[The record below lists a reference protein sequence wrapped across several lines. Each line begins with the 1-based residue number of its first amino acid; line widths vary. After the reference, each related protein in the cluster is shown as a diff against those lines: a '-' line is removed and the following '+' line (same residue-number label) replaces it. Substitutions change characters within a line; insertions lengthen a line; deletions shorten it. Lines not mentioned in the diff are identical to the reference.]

1 MKVNLSMM
9 TIKEIQS
16 IIKDFESSSLMT
28 LELEMEGFKIRLS
41 KNKVDQVTTVKEEPK
56 QKEVTHETK
65 ELPKDDKQVIKSP
78 LVGTFYASSSPTGKP
93 FVEVGSRIKKGQI
106 VCIIEAMK
114 IMNEIKSPYDGIIE
128 EIYVTNGKVVGFNHP
143 MIRVGV
149 GNEK

>member
-56 QKEVTHETK
+56 PKEITHESK

-114 IMNEIKSPYDGIIE
+114 IMNEIKSPFDGIIE